1 MKINCILDEMVYC
14 CTNYCIFYSTGSAD
28 TASGIG
34 SDCDSASAFF
44 VSAADFVA
52 VAAADTGAATGATVS
67 SATALSSL
75 VATGEEE
82 SVGVC
87 VCCTLL
93 SSSIF
98 FT

>member
-44 VSAADFVA
+44 VSATDSVPVA
-52 VAAADTGAATGATVS
+52 VAAI
-67 SATALSSL
+67 
-75 VATGEEE
+75 
-82 SVGVC
+82 
-87 VCCTLL
+87 LL
-93 SSSIF
+93 IFSYTFSISNEWNQ
-98 FT
+98 